1 MKSWTVILI
10 ALVAFVLMM
19 SLYTVEEYETGMK
32 FRLGEIIETDI
43 PPGIHIKAPFVNN
56 VRKFDRRVLELDME
70 SEQLNTS
77 EQKYVEVDYFV
88 NWRISDSN
96 AFYIATQGGDE
107 IVARNRLAQIIRD
120 RLRDEFAKRTLTQ
133 VISVDRGALMTQ
145 LTDNANQ
152 RVGDLG
158 IEVVD
163 VRIKKIELTTAV
175 LDSVFQRMRTQR
187 TEYANELRSLGRETA
202 ALILATADRE
212 VRVLVAESQRDA
224 DRTRGEGDAEATRIY
239 ADAYNRDTEFYRFQ
253 RSLEAYRGV
262 FSSGQDTLVLDPTSE
277 FFNYFRDQNQ
287 GNQQ

>member
-1 MKSWTVILI
+1 MKSWTMILG
-10 ALVAFVLMM
+10 ALVVFILLM

-43 PPGIHIKAPFVNN
+43 QPGIHIKAPFINN

-88 NWRISDSN
+88 NWRISDSAN
-96 AFYIATQGGDE
+96 FYIATQGGDE

-133 VISVDRGALMTQ
+133 VISVDRGALMEQ

-187 TEYANELRSLGRETA
+187 TEYANELRSLGREQS
-202 ALILATADRE
+202 ALIIATADRE
-212 VRVLVAESQRDA
+212 VRVLLAESQRDA

-239 ADAYNRDTEFYRFQ
+239 ADAYNQDTEFYRFQ

-277 FFNYFRDQNQ
+277 FFDYFRDQDQ
-287 GNQQ
+287 GSGQ